1 MKTLNETQTQSIV
14 DFLSGLKTEVDI
26 INYVQLDEIDIEN
39 AYESILEKLDENN
52 GFDIEIIYYS
62 NAIKY
67 LQENDPSLRE
77 SLEIASEYGFEVSSL
92 NSEILASLLASQNA
106 REEFYELQS
115 EIDDFF
121 QDLCDELNE
130 DEDEETDEE

>member
-39 AYESILEKLDENN
+39 AYDSILEKLDENN

-77 SLEIASEYGFEVSSL
+77 SLEIASEYGFETSAL